1 MVSSVVLAYQVC
13 PDTVLLLSGSCLTQS
28 QVADLMIC
36 PGRFESPFA
45 ETPLH
50 LSCLDFLLE
59 EVDLSAQHLA
69 LFVHGSVSINFS
81 HKTPIVAGELVEGTP
96 DCGEGG
102 PASHQSG

>member
-1 MVSSVVLAYQVC
+1 MVSLVVLAYQVC
-13 PDTVLLLSGSCLTQS
+13 PDMVLLLSGSCLTQS

-36 PGRFESPFA
+36 PGCFESPFA
-45 ETPLH
+45 ETLLH
-50 LSCLDFLLE
+50 LSCLDFLLK

-69 LFVHGSVSINFS
+69 LFIHGSVLINFS

-96 DCGEGG
+96 DHSEGG